1 MCKEINIKELS
12 SKDYQERQQS
22 IALFLLNN
30 SEIKEVFWQNL
41 VKYNIEFLTSIIK
54 ISSQMSWKS
63 MYRLL
68 IEIDRQLGHN
78 MLYFNNDSKLED
90 RIKDSADFC
99 YFINSLLKYI
109 FRNKNIYYLQYFFR
123 QLTINDQSPNSFG

>member
-30 SEIKEVFWQNL
+30 SEIKEAFWQNL

-63 MYRLL
+63 IYRLL

-78 MLYFNNDSKLED
+78 MLYLVVSIILCKRLFILNYQT
-90 RIKDSADFC
+90 
-99 YFINSLLKYI
+99 YFV
-109 FRNKNIYYLQYFFR
+109 
-123 QLTINDQSPNSFG
+123 TG

>member
-30 SEIKEVFWQNL
+30 SEIKEAFWQNL

-54 ISSQMSWKS
+54 IS
-63 MYRLL
+63 
-68 IEIDRQLGHN
+68 
-78 MLYFNNDSKLED
+78 
-90 RIKDSADFC
+90 
-99 YFINSLLKYI
+99 
-109 FRNKNIYYLQYFFR
+109 
-123 QLTINDQSPNSFG
+123 

>member
-30 SEIKEVFWQNL
+30 SEIKEAFWQNL

-63 MYRLL
+63 IYRLL

-109 FRNKNIYYLQYFFR
+109 FRNKQS
-123 QLTINDQSPNSFG
+123 INF